1 MGKRTGLLL
10 SLILIVGS
18 IAMRTPHP
26 KELMLRNYV

>member
-1 MGKRTGLLL
+1 MDKRMGRLLA
-10 SLILIVGS
+10 LILLAGS